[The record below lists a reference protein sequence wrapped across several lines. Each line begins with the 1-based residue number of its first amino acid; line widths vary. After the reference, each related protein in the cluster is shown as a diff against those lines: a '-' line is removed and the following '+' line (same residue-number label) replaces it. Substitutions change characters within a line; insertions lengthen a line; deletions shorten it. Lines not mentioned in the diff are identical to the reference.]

1 MTVTKHGKDKGLE
14 AQANEWLN
22 KGAGKNKRSV
32 DRDIEKR
39 KYELGIIAR
48 EDLQHYDPDNDFDA
62 KDSVF
67 SLLVD
72 GDIDYIEPTLCGDVD
87 DVNTR
92 KRSRENPSLPDG
104 VWGRAGEEERN
115 GLSTPVDDDARPV
128 FAKGREKAAT
138 TFLGAYEVG
147 ARKTCKGPCGRSKG
161 LECFSPKAD
170 AADGRHP
177 VCKACRKEIVSQN
190 RKNARS
196 GA

>member
-1 MTVTKHGKDKGLE
+1 MAKIRALKHRPTNGSTK
-14 AQANEWLN
+14 APARIS
-22 KGAGKNKRSV
+22 AAST
-32 DRDIEKR
+32 DIEKR

-48 EDLQHYDPDNDFDA
+48 EDLQHYDPDNDFDT

-115 GLSTPVDDDARPV
+115 RLSTPVDDDARPV

-161 LECFSPKAD
+161 PGAFRLKPMPPMAGTRCAKHA
-170 AADGRHP
+170 GRKSCH
-177 VCKACRKEIVSQN
+177 RI
-190 RKNARS
+190 ARMR
-196 GA
+196 GQGLNPCTR